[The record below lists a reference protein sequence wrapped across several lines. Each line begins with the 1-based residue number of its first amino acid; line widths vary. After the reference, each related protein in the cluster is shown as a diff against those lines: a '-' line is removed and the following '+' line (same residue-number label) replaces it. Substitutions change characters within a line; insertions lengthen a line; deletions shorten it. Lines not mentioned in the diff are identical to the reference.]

1 MAFERICLQ
10 HLPQIKLALGF
21 SAVISSAHSWIY
33 KSKEK
38 GETGAQIDLLID
50 RNDQTIN
57 LCEMKYAGD
66 AYVIDEE
73 EDQRLRHRQAT
84 FVRES
89 GTKKT
94 VLTTMIT
101 TYGLSKGGYS
111 DEIHS
116 QVVMSDLFRNADF
129 DD

>member
-1 MAFERICLQ
+1 MILAPKKVSNSLKT
-10 HLPQIKLALGF
+10 LPLDLNT
-21 SAVISSAHSWIY
+21 VI
-33 KSKEK
+33 
-38 GETGAQIDLLID
+38 LL
-50 RNDQTIN
+50 R
-57 LCEMKYAGD
+57 KYAGD